1 MDEKGA
7 GGRGGGRGRGAG
19 TEDFQRN
26 SHTCDV
32 TVNVDCQDR
41 DILARSRPVSDAS
54 ADILALSLL
63 ISDCQD

>member
-7 GGRGGGRGRGAG
+7 GGGGRGGAG
-19 TEDFQRN
+19 TEDFQD

-41 DILARSRPVSDAS
+41 DILARSMPVSDAS